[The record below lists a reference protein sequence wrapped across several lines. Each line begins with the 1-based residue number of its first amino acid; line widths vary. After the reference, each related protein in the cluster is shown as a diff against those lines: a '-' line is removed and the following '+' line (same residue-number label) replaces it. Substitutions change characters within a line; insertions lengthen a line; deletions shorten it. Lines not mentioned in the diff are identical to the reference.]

1 MDKQKKLRHKLLT
14 DTPEIVLKYTV
25 DLELKNEVYEDIL
38 NELEI
43 LLQDN
48 EVSKASLIVE
58 FNKLKNAINERL
70 LAKLSEFEKL

>member
-1 MDKQKKLRHKLLT
+1 MMDKQKKLRQKLWF
-14 DTPEIVLKYTV
+14 DTPKIVQDYTV
-25 DLELKNEVYEDIL
+25 ELEMKIEVYEDIL
-38 NELEI
+38 KELET

-70 LAKLSEFEKL
+70 LAKIS

>member
-1 MDKQKKLRHKLLT
+1 MDKQKKLRQKLYLN
-14 DTPEIVLKYTV
+14 TPKIVQDYTV
-25 DLELKNEVYEDIL
+25 ELEMKNEVYEDTL
-38 NELEI
+38 KELEI

-70 LAKLSEFEKL
+70 LAKLSEL

>member
-1 MDKQKKLRHKLLT
+1 MDKQKKLRKKLWI
-14 DTPEIVLKYTV
+14 DTPKIVQDYIV
-25 DLELKNEVYEDIL
+25 ELEMKNEVYEDII

-58 FNKLKNAINERL
+58 FNKLKNAINEML
-70 LAKLSEFEKL
+70 LAKLSEL

>member
-1 MDKQKKLRHKLLT
+1 MDKQKKLRKKLYF
-14 DTPEIVLKYTV
+14 DTPKIVQDYTV
-25 DLELKNEVYEDIL
+25 ELEIKNEVYEDTL
-38 NELEI
+38 KELEK

-70 LAKLSEFEKL
+70 LVKLSEL

>member
-1 MDKQKKLRHKLLT
+1 MDKQKKLRQKLYLN
-14 DTPEIVLKYTV
+14 TPKIVQDYTV
-25 DLELKNEVYEDIL
+25 ELEMKNEVYEDTL
-38 NELEI
+38 KELEI

-70 LAKLSEFEKL
+70 KC

>member
-1 MDKQKKLRHKLLT
+1 MDKQKKLRQKLWF
-14 DTPEIVLKYTV
+14 DTPKIVQDYTV
-25 DLELKNEVYEDIL
+25 ELEMKIEVHEDIL
-38 NELEI
+38 KELEI

-70 LAKLSEFEKL
+70 LAKLSEL

>member
-1 MDKQKKLRHKLLT
+1 MDKQKKLRQKLWFY
-14 DTPEIVLKYTV
+14 TPKIVQDYTV
-25 DLELKNEVYEDIL
+25 ELEFKNEVYEDIL
-38 NELEI
+38 KELEK

-70 LAKLSEFEKL
+70 KC

>member
-1 MDKQKKLRHKLLT
+1 MDKQKKLRQKLWF
-14 DTPEIVLKYTV
+14 DTPKIVQDYTV
-25 DLELKNEVYEDIL
+25 ELEIKIEVYEDVL
-38 NELEI
+38 KELEI

-70 LAKLSEFEKL
+70 LAKLSEL

>member
-1 MDKQKKLRHKLLT
+1 MDKQKKLRQKLWF
-14 DTPEIVLKYTV
+14 DTPKIVQDYTV
-25 DLELKNEVYEDIL
+25 ELEMKIKVHEDIL
-38 NELEI
+38 KELEI

-70 LAKLSEFEKL
+70 LAKLSEL

>member
-1 MDKQKKLRHKLLT
+1 MDRQKKLRYKLLT
-14 DTPEIVLKYTV
+14 ETPEIVLKYTV
-25 DLELKNEVYEDIL
+25 DLEFKNEVYEDIL
-38 NELEI
+38 NELEK